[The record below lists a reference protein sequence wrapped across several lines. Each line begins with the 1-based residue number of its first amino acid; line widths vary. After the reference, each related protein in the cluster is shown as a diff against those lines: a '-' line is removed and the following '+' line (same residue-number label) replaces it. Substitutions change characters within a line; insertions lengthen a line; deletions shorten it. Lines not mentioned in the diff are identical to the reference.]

1 MPAAESAVGG
11 GVVGKG
17 LRERKGEA
25 ERDAW
30 RVYRPLVG
38 ARPELGLGGDEG
50 RSQEVCH
57 GHGAG
62 STGIEGSGRSEGAL
76 REMGTGEQG

>member
-25 ERDAW
+25 ETHG
-30 RVYRPLVG
+30 VYIGHWWEP
-38 ARPELGLGGDEG
+38 GLSWGWGGDEG

>member
-25 ERDAW
+25 ETHG
-30 RVYRPLVG
+30 VYIGHWWEP
-38 ARPELGLGGDEG
+38 GLSWGWEET
-50 RSQEVCH
+50 RAEVKRCAM
-57 GHGAG
+57 GMVL
-62 STGIEGSGRSEGAL
+62 GAL
-76 REMGTGEQG
+76 A